1 MTTVVELGAAS
12 PSMVGKLVLVSSA
25 ALLLAFAVGF
35 RRRQKPGAIGG
46 PISWPKALWLS
57 LAIWFWFVV
66 CGVFGFDSA
75 LPASIADVFAACAI
89 SMWLRGAIEMFMLYV
104 THNWRPPMGIAH
116 DVFTIGLVLA
126 VGLVGIDAETL
137 QTANTFSL
145 AALGVAG
152 VLILSLVI
160 EIVHAWTFFLVVGK
174 RTMGDDGVWFA
185 DDEDPRFV
193 AINQRTR
200 IGNALVGLP
209 VAAYVL
215 WWVLR

>member
-1 MTTVVELGAAS
+1 MTIVDLNAAA
-12 PSMVGKLVLVSSA
+12 PALWGKLVLLGSA

-35 RRRQKPGAIGG
+35 RRRQKPGEIGG

-66 CGVFGFDSA
+66 CGVLGFDHA
-75 LPASIADVFAACAI
+75 LPDSIADVFAACAI
-89 SMWLRGAIEMFMLYV
+89 SMWLRGAVEMFMLYV

-116 DVFTIGLVLA
+116 DVFTIGVVLA
-126 VGLVGIDAETL
+126 VGLVGIDSETL
-137 QTANTFSL
+137 HTASTFSL

-152 VLILSLVI
+152 ILVVSLVI

-200 IGNALVGLP
+200 IGNVLVGVP
-209 VAAYVL
+209 VFAFVV